1 MPRLTVPVAALPVS
15 VAERGMLT
23 AARRRRVSSTHSNV
37 GGRERRMA
45 LERVFTVPAG
55 LAAVWDV
62 VCDLE
67 KLVRCL
73 PALSQ
78 VTPEGDAITGRLRLR
93 IGSNQIT
100 YAGRLTLDSVLRDAH
115 EVTVAASGAE
125 VRGVGKVSASV
136 RIYLQNSAAGTQV
149 TLTVR
154 PSGSG
159 RIVGFDQD
167 AVRDAGDRLLDR
179 FVEALGDRLGGMI
192 PAEEALIPAPVGEHE
207 PAATTPTEND
217 APDTAEPEPVLASV
231 TSIAGAVAERSAA
244 RRGAAVSAVAVLLA
258 LVTLWLSHRRRTG

>member
-1 MPRLTVPVAALPVS
+1 
-15 VAERGMLT
+15 
-23 AARRRRVSSTHSNV
+23 
-37 GGRERRMA
+37 MA

-67 KLVRCL
+67 QLVRCL

-78 VTPEGDAITGRLRLR
+78 MTPEGNAITGRLRLR
-93 IGSNQIT
+93 VGSNQIT
-100 YAGRLTLDSVLRDAH
+100 YAGRLTLDAVARDAR

-136 RIYLQNSAAGTQV
+136 RICLQETAAGTQV
-149 TLTVR
+149 TLGVR
-154 PSGSG
+154 PAGSG
-159 RIVGFDQD
+159 RIAGFDQD

-179 FVEALGDRLGGMI
+179 FVEALGARLGGVI
-192 PAEEALIPAPVGEHE
+192 PADDALILSE
-207 PAATTPTEND
+207 PAGD
-217 APDTAEPEPVLASV
+217 AEPVEVDSSGPAEPEPEPVLASV
-231 TSIAGAVAERSAA
+231 TSIAGAVAVRSAA

-258 LVTLWLSHRRRTG
+258 LVTLWLSHRRRAA

>member
-1 MPRLTVPVAALPVS
+1 
-15 VAERGMLT
+15 
-23 AARRRRVSSTHSNV
+23 
-37 GGRERRMA
+37 MA

-55 LAAVWDV
+55 SAAVWDV

-93 IGSNQIT
+93 VGSNQIT
-100 YAGRLTLDSVLRDAH
+100 YAGQLTLDTVARAAR

-136 RIYLQNSAAGTQV
+136 RICLQDAAVGTQV
-149 TLTVR
+149 ALAVR
-154 PSGSG
+154 PTGSG

-179 FVEALGDRLGGMI
+179 FVEALGARLGGVI
-192 PAEEALIPAPVGEHE
+192 PAEDALIPVPAE
-207 PAATTPTEND
+207 PAADEGAEV
-217 APDTAEPEPVLASV
+217 APAEVGSAPEPEPALASV
-231 TSIAGAVAERSAA
+231 TSIAGAVAVRSAA
-244 RRGAAVSAVAVLLA
+244 RRGAAVSAVAVLVA

>member
-1 MPRLTVPVAALPVS
+1 
-15 VAERGMLT
+15 
-23 AARRRRVSSTHSNV
+23 
-37 GGRERRMA
+37 MA

-55 LAAVWDV
+55 SAAVWDV

-93 IGSNQIT
+93 VGSNQIT
-100 YAGRLTLDSVLRDAH
+100 YSGQLALDTVAREAR

-136 RIYLQNSAAGTQV
+136 RIGVRESSAGTQV
-149 TLTVR
+149 TLVVR
-154 PSGSG
+154 PTGSG

-179 FVEALGDRLGGMI
+179 FVEALGARLGGVI
-192 PAEEALIPAPVGEHE
+192 PAEDALILVPGPVADDGAEVA
-207 PAATTPTEND
+207 PAAVGSAG
-217 APDTAEPEPVLASV
+217 APEPEPVLASV
-231 TSIAGAVAERSAA
+231 TSIAGAVAVRSAA

-258 LVTLWLSHRRRTG
+258 LVTLWVSHRRRTG